1 MRELQLWILPNNGY
15 GTVPTMRDHLAVFRR
30 EHPGLRIGVWVRT
43 EESMWRHL
51 FRILKNPRQEP
62 RPDVVQIPSHW
73 TATLARLGL
82 LQDLTSLDPA
92 LDLGRWPAALR
103 DHCRAGDG
111 SIVYSLPWWI
121 GLRVLYYRRD
131 ALKRAGVDPQ
141 KDLQD
146 WDGLKGACRRLAER
160 WKSSTGRTHPLANP
174 NARESVSM
182 RDVAPCVW
190 GRGGDFFSS
199 DGSRSLLQREGSLR
213 GVSDYFDLV
222 RNGWM
227 PLKGPSG
234 LAPRDLF
241 DGSCALQISGRLP
254 RALPGKGAARRSA
267 EKTHRELGAVAYPNG
282 GGRTLLTSQ
291 NLAIVADSELQRES
305 LTLLRELA
313 LGDASSSYASA
324 IGALPPTLRRA
335 REALRE
341 FPEVEQAFISGLERA
356 RMFPTIDSLG
366 TLEKVFDRSMD
377 RLVQSVVANS
387 LNETAMREELIHA
400 GAEIDYIL
408 SSRGA

>member
-15 GTVPTMRDHLAVFRR
+15 GTVPTMREHLATFKR
-30 EHPGLRIGVWVRT
+30 EHPGLRLGIWVRT

-51 FRILKNPRQEP
+51 FRLLKNPRQEP

-82 LQDLTSLDPA
+82 LQDLTTLDPSLDLA
-92 LDLGRWPAALR
+92 RWPAALR
-103 DHCRAGDG
+103 DHCRAGEG
-111 SIVYSLPWWI
+111 SLVYSLPWWI

-131 ALKRAGVDPQ
+131 ALKRAGVDPET
-141 KDLQD
+141 DLKD
-146 WDGLKGACRRLAER
+146 WDGLKKACRLLAER
-160 WKSSTGRTHPLANP
+160 WKSSSGRTHPLANP

-199 DGSRSLLQREGSLR
+199 DGTRSLLQRGASLQ
-213 GVSDYFDLV
+213 GISDYFELV

-241 DGSCALQISGRLP
+241 DGSCAMQISGRLP
-254 RALPGKGAARRSA
+254 RALPERGTARRNA
-267 EKTHRELGAVAYPNG
+267 EKVHSELGAVPYPNG

-291 NLAIVADSELQRES
+291 NLAILADSELQRES
-305 LTLLRELA
+305 FTLLRELA
-313 LGDASSSYASA
+313 FGDSGSAYATA
-324 IGALPPTLRRA
+324 IGALPTSLRGA
-335 REALRE
+335 VEALRPYPMIE
-341 FPEVEQAFISGLERA
+341 KAFSKGLERA
-356 RMFPTIDSLG
+356 RMFPPLDSLG

-377 RLVQSVVANS
+377 RLVQDVVANRLDERS
-387 LNETAMREELIHA
+387 MREELIHA

-408 SSRGA
+408 SLSAS